1 MSQKSKTRLTAVLLF
16 VAMVVTTIG
25 IVPVKVQAAESYP
38 YDANL
43 RNLLSDYQYII
54 KGNLNV
60 KTHAMGGVAV
70 GGDCNLVDFADA
82 MVRPSYAGHLV
93 KVGNIKDQPATG
105 VPTGYHTTKFYYTT
119 KEENAYE
126 SYQDAKFEKNT
137 YLNMSAAFTNIQA
150 DSTALV
156 SGATEAV
163 KTGDKIIIDFSKSK
177 KYVVPASLI
186 SSDRSVTL
194 DIQGLDSVDDLC
206 EEEYSI
212 SVTGLN
218 TTSIF
223 VDYGVSSK
231 PLGYDLVL
239 PITWKGNPMNNALK
253 GICTDNYAGSQFVN
267 AGMKLLWNFPDA
279 TKIVSE
285 YISGH
290 FVAPKADLVI
300 NGGNFEG
307 GIVANS
313 VTTSAQGHFYPYFK
327 VGASRT
333 TVPGLK
339 IVETALVKEVIEVGD
354 TENIKFIKVKDG
366 EQINISTD
374 NADYQ
379 WQVYDKETSAWKDI
393 PGATGMT
400 ITPDESLEGKK
411 IQCVV
416 TGKNDY
422 TGGAIAEGVVRA
434 LPPVGK
440 NTSETSITIEAEED
454 FEYEIRDKDGNV
466 IVPWIKDGVAGDADT
481 TTGTITITGLTPDTP
496 YDVVKRVPDLPVT
509 TSAKTEIRTRT
520 TEGGSAATP
529 TPAPAGQTPSTTG
542 APGITSTASPSAT
555 PEAPG
560 ITSTASPSATPGAPG
575 ITGTASP
582 SATPKVTIAPEDQ
595 TVSKNSIELKIPTI
609 VMKKIMAPKMKFR
622 IKLLNQK
629 GAKVRCSSSNKKIA
643 TIDKKGLVKTKK
655 KLGKAKLVIN
665 VTKGKKK
672 IQYIVKLVVRTTI
685 KKNYSLYKYKTSY
698 KYPSV
703 SLYKL
708 LPKGKTYKIQL
719 LHLNKTAKVTYKSN
733 KPSVAKVNKKG
744 KVTPIKN
751 GRADVTVT
759 IVQNGITYKYFVVV
773 RVTQKGV
780 ESNTSY
786 LKVIK

>member
-60 KTHAMGGVAV
+60 ETHAMGGVAV

-82 MVRPSYAGHLV
+82 MVCPSYAGNLV
-93 KVGNIKDQPATG
+93 KVGNIKDEPVTG

-119 KEENAYE
+119 KEENAYA

-137 YLNMSAAFTNIQA
+137 YLNMSDAFTNIQA

-218 TTSIF
+218 TTSIY

-231 PLGYDLVL
+231 PSGYDLVL

-253 GICTDNYAGSQFVN
+253 GISTDNYAGSQFVN
-267 AGMKLLWNFPDA
+267 SGMKLLWNFPDA

-313 VTTSAQGHFYPYFK
+313 VTASAEGHFYPYFK

-354 TENIKFIKVKDG
+354 TEGIKFIKDKDG
-366 EQINISTD
+366 EQININTD

-422 TGGAIAEGVVRA
+422 TGGAIAEGIVRA
-434 LPPVGK
+434 LPPVEK

-466 IVPWIKDGVAGDADT
+466 IVPWIKDGVTGDADT

-520 TEGGSAATP
+520 TEGGSAV
-529 TPAPAGQTPSTTG
+529 TPAPAGQTSPT
-542 APGITSTASPSAT
+542 PG
-555 PEAPG
+555 APG

-719 LHLNKTAKVTYKSN
+719 LHLNKTAKVTYKSS
-733 KPSVAKVNKKG
+733 KPSIAKVDKKG
-744 KVTPIKN
+744 KVTPVKN
-751 GRADVTVT
+751 GRADITVT

>member
-218 TTSIF
+218 TTSIY

-231 PLGYDLVL
+231 PSGYDLVL

-253 GICTDNYAGSQFVN
+253 GISTDNYAGSQFVN

-354 TENIKFIKVKDG
+354 TENIKFIKDKDG

-411 IQCVV
+411 IQCAV

-422 TGGAIAEGVVRA
+422 TGEAIAEGVVRA
-434 LPPVGK
+434 LPPVEK

-529 TPAPAGQTPSTTG
+529 TPAPAGQTPPTPG

-555 PEAPG
+555 PE
-560 ITSTASPSATPGAPG
+560 
-575 ITGTASP
+575 
-582 SATPKVTIAPEDQ
+582 VTIAPEDQ

-629 GAKVRCSSSNKKIA
+629 GAQTKCSSSNKKIA
-643 TIDKKGLVKTKK
+643 TIDKSGLVKTKK
-655 KLGKAKLVIN
+655 KTGKAKLVIN

-672 IQYIVKLVVRTTI
+672 IQYIVNLVVRKSC

-708 LPKGKTYKIQL
+708 IPKGKTYKIQL
-719 LHLNKTAKVTYKSN
+719 LHVDKKAKVTYKSN

>member
-93 KVGNIKDQPATG
+93 KVGNIKDQPASG

-126 SYQDAKFEKNT
+126 GYQDAKFEKNT

-218 TTSIF
+218 TTSIY

-231 PLGYDLVL
+231 PSGYDLVL

-253 GICTDNYAGSQFVN
+253 GISTDNYAGSQFVN

-313 VTTSAQGHFYPYFK
+313 VTTSAQGHFYPYYK

-333 TVPGLK
+333 TVPELK

-354 TENIKFIKVKDG
+354 TEDIKFIKDKDG
-366 EQINISTD
+366 EQININTD

-422 TGGAIAEGVVRA
+422 TGEAIAEGVVRA
-434 LPPVGK
+434 LPPVEK

-466 IVPWIKDGVAGDADT
+466 IVPWIKDGVTGDADT
-481 TTGTITITGLTPDTP
+481 TTGTITLTGLTPDTP

-520 TEGGSAATP
+520 TEGGSVA

-555 PEAPG
+555 PE
-560 ITSTASPSATPGAPG
+560 
-575 ITGTASP
+575 
-582 SATPKVTIAPEDQ
+582 VTIAPEDQ

-672 IQYIVKLVVRTTI
+672 IQYIVNLVVRKSC

-744 KVTPIKN
+744 KVTPLKN